1 MDDGGTTHAAEHDV
15 ASRTQTA
22 SPGTGRRVL
31 AWLLVGGV
39 VLNALATAAVSSLPG
54 SMFLAQLPIA
64 LVWLLL
70 GALWIVLLILDIRA
84 RRPSPATL
92 VVPVLVVVTAAFAV
106 SDSAL
111 QMRFDLARPAFQD
124 AVDSMPADDDYVL
137 HPGLVGTYAITS
149 MERVPGGVILYD
161 WAGNSFVDDAGFAY
175 LPDGPTPELEN
186 GSFEN
191 PQWHDLGGGW
201 WSWTASW

>member
-1 MDDGGTTHAAEHDV
+1 M
-15 ASRTQTA
+15 
-22 SPGTGRRVL
+22 
-31 AWLLVGGV
+31 
-39 VLNALATAAVSSLPG
+39 LNALATAAVASLPG
-54 SMFLAQLPIA
+54 SMFFAALLLA

-70 GALWIVLLILDIRA
+70 GALWIVLLVLDIRD

-92 VVPVLVVVTAAFAV
+92 VVPVLVIATAAFAV
-106 SDSAL
+106 SGSAL
-111 QMRFDLARPAFQD
+111 QMRFDLARPALQD

-137 HPGLVGTYAITS
+137 GPGLVGTYAITS
-149 MERVPGGVILYD
+149 MERVPGGVILSEAIGD
-161 WAGNSFVDDAGFAY
+161 SFVDDAGFAY
-175 LPDGPTPELEN
+175 LPAGPTPELEN